1 MSRRVAVLGGGIAGL
16 AAAHRLAE
24 RGLAPVL
31 FETGA
36 RLGGALATERR
47 DGFTMEL
54 GADSI
59 LTEKPWAVALAE
71 RIGFAGRLVGTRAGE
86 RRTWVVRAG
95 RLAPLPEGFML
106 MAPTDLA
113 ALARSP
119 VFSWRGKL
127 RMVLDLVLPRGPER
141 PDESLADFVRRRLGQ
156 EALERVAEP
165 LVGGIYSADPERL
178 SLAAT
183 MPRFREIERT
193 HRSLVLGLRATA
205 AARGTSGARYDL
217 FVAPADGME
226 ALVSAI
232 ARRLPEGAVRLGAAV
247 EGVSR
252 ASGGWRVR
260 AGGEPF
266 DVDALVVALPAW
278 EASRLLAPLDAEL
291 GRLVGDLAYTSAA
304 TVNLAYRTGDVADRL
319 RGFGFVVPAIERR
332 ALLACTFSSRKYPG
346 RAPDGHELVRGFLGG
361 ALRPDPLALNDAEI
375 VATVRKELADLAGI
389 AAEPL
394 FARVARWPRA
404 MPQYAVGHLARVET
418 IEARAARLPGVAL
431 AGAAYRGVG
440 IPDCVRSGEAAAD
453 AVSDAPAPAPSETR
467 PRN

>member
-31 FETGA
+31 LEAGS

-47 DGFTMEL
+47 DGFTMET

-59 LTEKPWAVALAE
+59 LTEKPWALALAE
-71 RIGFAGRLVGTRAGE
+71 RIGFAERLVGTRPGE
-86 RRTWVVRAG
+86 RRTWVVRGG

-106 MAPTDLA
+106 MAPTDILA
-113 ALARSP
+113 TARSN
-119 VFSWRGKL
+119 VFSWPGKL
-127 RMVLDLVLPRGPER
+127 RMALDLVLPRGPER
-141 PDESLADFVRRRLGQ
+141 PDESLADFVRRRLGR

-193 HRSLVLGLRATA
+193 HRSLILGLRAA
-205 AARGTSGARYDL
+205 AGARRTSGARYDL
-217 FVAPADGME
+217 FVAPAEGME
-226 ALVSAI
+226 ALVRAV
-232 ARRLPEGAVRLGAAV
+232 AARLPEGAVRLGARV
-247 EGVSR
+247 EGVAR
-252 ASGGWRVR
+252 ESGRWRVR
-260 AGGEPF
+260 AGGEPL

-278 EASRLLAPLDAEL
+278 EATRVLAPLDAEL
-291 GRLVGDLAYTSAA
+291 GRLVGDVVYTSAA
-304 TVNLAYRTGDVADRL
+304 IVNLAYRSADVGDRL
-319 RGFGFVVPAIERR
+319 HGFGFVVPAIERR

-346 RAPDGHELVRGFLGG
+346 RAPDGHELVRAFLGG
-361 ALRPDPLALNDAEI
+361 ALRPDPLAMDDAAI
-375 VATVRKELADLAGI
+375 VATVRRELADLAGV

-394 FARVARWPRA
+394 FARVTRWPRA
-404 MPQYAVGHLARVET
+404 MPQYAVGHLARVEA
-418 IEARAARLPGVAL
+418 IEARAAGLPGVAL

-440 IPDCVRSGEAAAD
+440 IPDAVRSGEAAAD
-453 AVSDAPAPAPSETR
+453 ALAGGPAAGAR
-467 PRN
+467 